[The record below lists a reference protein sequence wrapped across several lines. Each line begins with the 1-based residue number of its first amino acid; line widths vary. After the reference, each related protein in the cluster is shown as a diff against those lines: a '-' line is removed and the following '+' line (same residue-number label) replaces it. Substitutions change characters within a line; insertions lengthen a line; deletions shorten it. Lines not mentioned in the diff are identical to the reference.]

1 MTAQQPP
8 HAPVRLLI
16 AENSENAAHEFD
28 SLLRDAG
35 ISTRATII
43 DLPMATDELDD
54 ADMLLANTALP
65 ELESILPRL
74 RAKAPHVPIILINA
88 EGSNLTA
95 TRGMQLGAAD
105 VVPKSD
111 PEQLV
116 LVVKRELEHI
126 CQANQL
132 IQTRRAL
139 QEAEQRCQLL
149 LQSSKAAI
157 AYVHE
162 GMHIY
167 ANGGYLNLFGFEDA
181 DELLG
186 LPLMDLLDAESASAL
201 KAALKTFRKDEEEC
215 VLDFAGQSTK
225 GDSVSGNMTL
235 AAAEYEGEHCIQVTM
250 RTGAASADGSS
261 ATPNTEAETSNGS
274 ASAGPAPAST
284 NGTSPDDL
292 PEFLAAAAAALGE
305 PDDLSFK
312 CIVCA
317 EIDGFEQ
324 LQLPNTKANIAS
336 R

>member
-35 ISTRATII
+35 ISTRAKII
-43 DLPMATDELDD
+43 ELAMATDELDE
-54 ADMLLANTALP
+54 ADMLLVNTALP
-65 ELESILPRL
+65 ELESMLPRL

-88 EGSNLTA
+88 EGSNLTV
-95 TRGMQLGAAD
+95 TRGMQLGAVD
-105 VVPKSD
+105 VVSKSD
-111 PEQLV
+111 PERLV
-116 LVVKRELEHI
+116 LVVKRELEHV
-126 CQANQL
+126 CQSNRL

-139 QEAEQRCQLL
+139 SEAEQRCQLL

-167 ANGGYLNLFGFEDA
+167 ANDGYLNLFGFEDA

-186 LPLMDLLDAESASAL
+186 LPLMDLMDADSASAL
-201 KAALKTFRKDEEEC
+201 KLVLKVFRQDEEEC
-215 VLDFAGQSTK
+215 VLNFSGQSIK

-250 RTGAASADGSS
+250 RTGIESADVLLP
-261 ATPNTEAETSNGS
+261 TPNIETETSNGS
-274 ASAGPAPAST
+274 AS
-284 NGTSPDDL
+284 
-292 PEFLAAAAAALGE
+292 PE
-305 PDDLSFK
+305 
-312 CIVCA
+312 
-317 EIDGFEQ
+317 
-324 LQLPNTKANIAS
+324 
-336 R
+336 

>member
-16 AENSENAAHEFD
+16 AENSENAAYEFD

-43 DLPMATDELDD
+43 ELPMAIDKLDE
-54 ADMLLANTALP
+54 ADLLLANTALP
-65 ELESILPRL
+65 ELESMLPRL
-74 RAKAPHVPIILINA
+74 RALAPHVPIILINA
-88 EGSNLTA
+88 EGSNLTI

-116 LVVKRELEHI
+116 LVVKRELENI
-126 CQANQL
+126 CQANRL
-132 IQTRRAL
+132 IQARRAL
-139 QEAEQRCQLL
+139 REAEQRCQLL

-167 ANGGYLNLFGFEDA
+167 ANDGYLNLFGFEDA

-186 LPLMDLLDAESASAL
+186 LPLMDLMDAESAGVLKLAL
-201 KAALKTFRKDEEEC
+201 KVFRQDEQEC

-225 GDSVSGNMTL
+225 GDAVSGNMTL

-250 RTGAASADGSS
+250 RTGVASA
-261 ATPNTEAETSNGS
+261 NTETETSNGA
-274 ASAGPAPAST
+274 ASAEPAASSATT
-284 NGTSPDDL
+284 NGTSPDGL
-292 PEFLAAAAAALGE
+292 PEFLAAAAATLGE
-305 PDDLSFK
+305 PDDVSFK
-312 CIVCA
+312 
-317 EIDGFEQ
+317 
-324 LQLPNTKANIAS
+324 
-336 R
+336 